1 MNFKDLLAS
10 LMSNIKLSFG
20 DPENEIETLL
30 YGKSEKHQDMRDA
43 LAEAEIPNSTK
54 KSVILVLNKSEFVS
68 NNASSAIMRSF
79 SSDYEAIFVLLE
91 GSVQYHDEFKAFQ
104 TRRASSGFSDRVS
117 ILIYHNY
124 KSYHNSN

>member
-104 TRRASSGFSDRVS
+104 TRRASSVKTG
-117 ILIYHNY
+117 N
-124 KSYHNSN
+124 

>member
-1 MNFKDLLAS
+1 ML
-10 LMSNIKLSFG
+10 I
-20 DPENEIETLL
+20 

-54 KSVILVLNKSEFVS
+54 KSVILVLNRSEFVN

-104 TRRASSGFSDRVS
+104 TRRISSGFSGRV
-117 ILIYHNY
+117 LITTDFKVIVLKVELYFSRGF
-124 KSYHNSN
+124 KSV